1 MTDLIQ
7 ALVTHLSQQQGVVDL
22 VQDGQTMHVY
32 GLELPASVAP
42 KMPRKALVLQMA
54 GGGGPI
60 GSRDFVPMQYMR
72 VGAFCHG
79 ETGFHAMRLQRE
91 VHDALKGLRNAVAGD
106 TLIRSVS
113 IDSGPR
119 FFKDPET
126 DWPTVIE
133 SFLVMASECELAA

>member
-7 ALVTHLSQQQGVVDL
+7 ALVAHLSLQPGVVDL

-32 GLELPASVAP
+32 GLELAGSVAP
-42 KMPRKALVLQMA
+42 DMPRKALVLQMA
-54 GGGGPI
+54 GGTGPI
-60 GSRDFVPMQYMR
+60 GARDFVPVQYMR
-72 VGAFCHG
+72 VDAFCYG
-79 ETGFHAMRLQRE
+79 ETGAEATRLQRV
-91 VHDALKGLRNAVAGD
+91 VHDALKGLSNAVAGD

-119 FFKDPET
+119 YFKDPDT